1 MAQCHQTSRQET
13 AGMAGKGRALYGPGE
28 GPDWA
33 VTNGSRVSRLVCQ
46 KAHLGFEVEDGLEEG
61 ISPQAESHRDRE
73 EEAYLF

>member
-13 AGMAGKGRALYGPGE
+13 AGVAGKGRALYGPGE

-46 KAHLGFEVEDGLEEG
+46 KAHLGFEGG
-61 ISPQAESHRDRE
+61 WT
-73 EEAYLF
+73 